1 MVAIRDPGG
10 QIAPRGIRGER
21 GVRARVREIVAHRSV
36 LTLLITRDLKVK
48 YEKSVLGYVWSILEP
63 LLLAFVYYF
72 VFGVI
77 MGVGTEDYLVYLLA
91 GLLPWLWASSTIN
104 ASTGAL
110 TGQARLIK
118 TSSVPREIWVLR
130 LVGAKWVDYLLSLP
144 VLVLFAILYRRAPH
158 LGHLAL
164 LPFVMIVQAIL
175 LTGIAL
181 LLSSISVMARDVK
194 NIVKIVMRLLFYFSP
209 ILYGF
214 EKIQRL
220 PDWIVRF
227 YTLNPFVGIL
237 ELNRAIWFPGEL
249 QKAGISWISA
259 VMPTIVLSGVLFAV
273 GWTVFARLERAVLK
287 EL

>member
-1 MVAIRDPGG
+1 MVAFRDPGG
-10 QIAPRGIRGER
+10 QVAPRSIRGER
-21 GVRARVREIVAHRSV
+21 GMGARVREIVAHRSV
-36 LTLLITRDLKVK
+36 LRLLITRDLKVK

-63 LLLAFVYYF
+63 LLLAIVYYF

-104 ASTGAL
+104 SSTGAL

-118 TSSVPREIWVLR
+118 TTSVPREIWVLR
-130 LVGAKWVDYLLSLP
+130 LVGAKWVDYVLSLP

-175 LTGIAL
+175 LTGLAL
-181 LLSSISVMARDVK
+181 LLSSIGVMFRDVK

-214 EKIQRL
+214 ERIQKL
-220 PDWIVRF
+220 PDLIVQF

-237 ELNRAIWFPGEL
+237 ELNRAVWFPDEL
-249 QKAGISWISA
+249 HNAGISWISA
-259 VMPTIVLSGVLFAV
+259 VLPTIVLSGALFAL

>member
-10 QIAPRGIRGER
+10 RVAPNRVGSER
-21 GVRARVREIVAHRSV
+21 STRARVRAIMTHRPE
-36 LTLLITRDLKVK
+36 LKLLITRDLKVK

-63 LLLAFVYYF
+63 LLLATVYFF

-91 GLLPWLWASSTIN
+91 GMLPWLWASSTIN
-104 ASTGAL
+104 GSTGAL
-110 TGQARLIK
+110 TGQARLVK
-118 TSSVPREIWVLR
+118 TTSVPREIWVLR
-130 LVGAKWVDYLLSLP
+130 LVGARWVDFALSLP

-181 LLSSISVMARDVK
+181 LLASITVLFRDVK
-194 NIVKIVMRLLFYFSP
+194 NVVKIVMRLLFYFSP

-214 EKIQRL
+214 EKIQKL
-220 PDWIVRF
+220 PDVVVQF

-237 ELNRAIWFPGEL
+237 ELNRAVWFPDEL
-249 QKAGISWISA
+249 QKAGISWVSA
-259 VMPTIVLSGVLFAV
+259 VLPTIVLTGALFVL
-273 GWTVFARLERAVLK
+273 GWTVFGRLERAVLK

>member
-10 QIAPRGIRGER
+10 QIAPRRIGTER
-21 GVRARVREIVAHRSV
+21 GVSARVRAIVAHRSV
-36 LTLLITRDLKVK
+36 LKLLITRDLKVK
-48 YEKSVLGYVWSILEP
+48 YEKSILGYVWAILEP
-63 LLLAFVYYF
+63 LLLASVYYF
-72 VFGVI
+72 VFGII
-77 MGVGTEDYLVYLLA
+77 MGVGTQDYLVYLLS
-91 GLLPWLWASSTIN
+91 GLLPWLWSSSTIN

-144 VLVLFAILYRRAPH
+144 VLVLFAILYQRPPH

-164 LPFVMIVQAIL
+164 LPLVMIVQAIL

-214 EKIQRL
+214 EKIQKL
-220 PDWIVRF
+220 PDIIVRF

-237 ELNRAIWFPGEL
+237 ELNRAIWFPDEL
-249 QKAGISWISA
+249 HKAGISWMAAIL
-259 VMPTIVLSGVLFAV
+259 PTIVLTGLLFAV

>member
-1 MVAIRDPGG
+1 MVAIRDPGDRV
-10 QIAPRGIRGER
+10 APNRVGGDRGFS
-21 GVRARVREIVAHRSV
+21 ARVRAIVAHRSV
-36 LTLLITRDLKVK
+36 LKLLIARDLKVK

-63 LLLAFVYYF
+63 LLLALVYYF

-130 LVGAKWVDYLLSLP
+130 LVGAKWVDFLLSLP

-164 LPFVMIVQAIL
+164 LPFVMVVQATL

-181 LLSSISVMARDVK
+181 LLSAISVMFRDVK

-214 EKIQRL
+214 EKIQKL
-220 PDWIVRF
+220 PDVIVRF

-237 ELNRAIWFPGEL
+237 ELNRAVWFPDEL
-249 QKAGISWISA
+249 HKAGISWAAA
-259 VMPTIVLSGVLFAV
+259 VVPTIVLTGVLFAV

>member
-1 MVAIRDPGG
+1 MVAIRDPGDRV
-10 QIAPRGIRGER
+10 APNRVGGDR
-21 GVRARVREIVAHRSV
+21 GVSARLRAIVAHRSV
-36 LTLLITRDLKVK
+36 LKLLITRDLKVK

-63 LLLAFVYYF
+63 LLLASVYYF

-118 TSSVPREIWVLR
+118 TTSVPREIWVLR
-130 LVGAKWVDYLLSLP
+130 LVGAKWVDFLLSLP

-164 LPFVMIVQAIL
+164 LPFVMVVQATL

-181 LLSSISVMARDVK
+181 LLSAISVMFRDVK

-220 PDWIVRF
+220 PDVIVRF

-237 ELNRAIWFPGEL
+237 ELNRAVWFPDEL
-249 QKAGISWISA
+249 HKAGISWAAA
-259 VMPTIVLSGVLFAV
+259 VVPTIVLTGVLFAV

>member
-1 MVAIRDPGG
+1 MD
-10 QIAPRGIRGER
+10 
-21 GVRARVREIVAHRSV
+21 ARVREIVAHRSV
-36 LTLLITRDLKVK
+36 LQLLITRDLKIK
-48 YEKSVLGYVWSILEP
+48 YEKSVLGYVWSVLEP

-77 MGVGTEDYLVYLLA
+77 MNVGTEDYLVYLLA

-104 ASTGAL
+104 SSTGAL
-110 TGQARLIK
+110 TGQSRLVK

-130 LVGAKWVDYLLSLP
+130 LVGAKWVEYLLSLP
-144 VLVLFAILYRRAPH
+144 VLVAFAIVYQRAPH

-164 LPFVMIVQAIL
+164 LPFVMVLQMIL

-181 LLSSISVMARDVK
+181 LLSSISVMFRDVRS
-194 NIVKIVMRLLFYFSP
+194 IVRIVMRLLFYFSP

-214 EKIQRL
+214 AKIEKL
-220 PDWIVRF
+220 PDVIVRF
-227 YTLNPFVGIL
+227 YTFNPFVGIL
-237 ELNRAIWFPGEL
+237 ELNRAVWFPDEL
-249 QKAGISWISA
+249 SNAGISWISA
-259 VMPTIVLSGVLFAV
+259 VLPAVVLSGVLFAL